1 MAGNSQRK
9 GAKRKPG
16 SKKGAVVGTGGAKS
30 KGLRPK
36 GPTPR
41 ADERTK
47 AAKRARPTERTA
59 SAAGGTAGARP
70 EERSPRPQ
78 TSASGPAGDGS
89 RADRPARGTGQTPRR
104 AAGTRTS
111 TPRSPAATRGAA
123 AGAAPRAATNRG
135 AAPSPAGRGSSSRG
149 AAPRGARGS
158 APRAGGART
167 TRPGPRKGTGK
178 EGSETVVG
186 RNSVVEALRAG
197 VPATALYVAER
208 IDADDRVR
216 EAIKLAAD
224 RGLPLLES
232 PRAELDRITSGAVHQ
247 GLGLQ
252 VPPYVYAHADDLV
265 ARATDAGQVPLIV
278 ALDGVTDPRNLGA
291 IVRSAAAFGAHG
303 VVVPD
308 RRSAGMTAGA
318 WKASAG
324 AAARVPVARVTNLTR
339 QLEAYRRAGFVVAG
353 LAADGLVDA
362 ADLEASVDPL
372 VLVVGSEDQG
382 LSRLVERSCD
392 VLVTIPMAA
401 GNESLNAGVAA
412 GIVLYEV
419 ARHRATA
426 ADRDDPALGR

>member
-1 MAGNSQRK
+1 M
-9 GAKRKPG
+9 
-16 SKKGAVVGTGGAKS
+16 
-30 KGLRPK
+30 
-36 GPTPR
+36 
-41 ADERTK
+41 
-47 AAKRARPTERTA
+47 
-59 SAAGGTAGARP
+59 
-70 EERSPRPQ
+70 
-78 TSASGPAGDGS
+78 
-89 RADRPARGTGQTPRR
+89 
-104 AAGTRTS
+104 
-111 TPRSPAATRGAA
+111 
-123 AGAAPRAATNRG
+123 
-135 AAPSPAGRGSSSRG
+135 
-149 AAPRGARGS
+149 
-158 APRAGGART
+158 
-167 TRPGPRKGTGK
+167 
-178 EGSETVVG
+178 VG

-265 ARATDAGQVPLIV
+265 QRAADAGQAPLIV

-339 QLEAYRRAGFVVAG
+339 QLEAYRRAGFVVVG
-353 LAADGLVDA
+353 LSASGVVQAH
-362 ADLEASVDPL
+362 DLEASVDPL

-392 VLVTIPMAA
+392 VLVSIPMGA

-419 ARHRATA
+419 ARHRAA
-426 ADRDDPALGR
+426 ATP

>member
-16 SKKGAVVGTGGAKS
+16 SKKGAVVGSGGAKS

-41 ADERTK
+41 ADDRTK
-47 AAKRARPTERTA
+47 AAKRARPADRTPRGTA
-59 SAAGGTAGARP
+59 APAAGR
-70 EERSPRPQ
+70 
-78 TSASGPAGDGS
+78 TSAGTRPTAPSGQDSPAAARDERPSRSGGD
-89 RADRPARGTGQTPRR
+89 TPRR
-104 AAGTRTS
+104 AAGTRS
-111 TPRSPAATRGAA
+111 SAPRTGSGAGAA
-123 AGAAPRAATNRG
+123 ARSGAPRST
-135 AAPSPAGRGSSSRG
+135 
-149 AAPRGARGS
+149 APRGTVGRSGNSRSS
-158 APRAGGART
+158 ASRSSRART

-252 VPPYVYAHADDLV
+252 VPPYVYAYADDLV

-339 QLEAYRRAGFVVAG
+339 QLEAFRRAGFVVAG
-353 LAADGLVDA
+353 LAAEGMVDA

-392 VLVTIPMAA
+392 VLVKIPMGA

-419 ARHRATA
+419 ARHRAA
-426 ADRDDPALGR
+426 AS

>member
-1 MAGNSQRK
+1 MAGNSERK
-9 GAKRKPG
+9 GAKRNPG
-16 SKKGAVVGTGGAKS
+16 SKKGSTVGSGGAKS

-41 ADERTK
+41 ASDRTK
-47 AAKRARPTERTA
+47 AAKRARPADASGRTA
-59 SAAGGTAGARP
+59 SSTGRSASTTGRP
-70 EERSPRPQ
+70 ASSAPRPAS
-78 TSASGPAGDGS
+78 SAADGV
-89 RADRPARGTGQTPRR
+89 RAERPARG
-104 AAGTRTS
+104 AGDT
-111 TPRSPAATRGAA
+111 
-123 AGAAPRAATNRG
+123 APRAAGSRT
-135 AAPSPAGRGSSSRG
+135 SPPRSGGTSSRG
-149 AAPRGARGS
+149 AAPRGAAPRGSSPRGGASRGS
-158 APRAGGART
+158 APRSGGART

-265 ARATDAGQVPLIV
+265 ARARHAGQEPLIV

-339 QLEAYRRAGFVVAG
+339 QLEAYRREGFVVVG
-353 LAADGLVDA
+353 LTAAGLVDA
-362 ADLEASVDPL
+362 HDLEASVDPL
-372 VLVVGSEDQG
+372 VLVVGSEDAG

-392 VLVTIPMAA
+392 VLVKIPMGA

-419 ARHRATA
+419 ARHRA
-426 ADRDDPALGR
+426 R

>member
-9 GAKRKPG
+9 GAKRSPG
-16 SKKGAVVGTGGAKS
+16 SKKGAVVGSGGGKS

-41 ADERTK
+41 ASDRTK
-47 AAKRARPTERTA
+47 AAKRSRPAER
-59 SAAGGTAGARP
+59 
-70 EERSPRPQ
+70 
-78 TSASGPAGDGS
+78 TSASLPTSSTPRATYEPGEGS
-89 RADRPARGTGQTPRR
+89 RAESTRSEPAPRSSGETPRR
-104 AAGTRTS
+104 AAGTHS
-111 TPRSPAATRGAA
+111 AGSRGIA
-123 AGAAPRAATNRG
+123 
-135 AAPSPAGRGSSSRG
+135 SRG
-149 AAPRGARGS
+149 AGPRGGTSKGGPPKSGGPRSGAPRGGAKGSYPRAS
-158 APRAGGART
+158 APRSSGARS

-252 VPPYVYAHADDLV
+252 VPPYVYAHADDLER
-265 ARATDAGQVPLIV
+265 RASDAGQTPLIV

-339 QLEAYRRAGFVVAG
+339 QLESYRRAGYVVVG
-353 LAADGLVDA
+353 LSANGLVDA
-362 ADLEASVDPL
+362 VDLEASVDPL

-392 VLVTIPMAA
+392 ILVKIPMAA

-419 ARHRATA
+419 ARHRA
-426 ADRDDPALGR
+426 

>member
-1 MAGNSQRK
+1 MAGNSERK
-9 GAKRKPG
+9 GAKRSPG
-16 SKKGAVVGTGGAKS
+16 SKKGPVVGSGGAKS

-41 ADERTK
+41 ATDRTK
-47 AAKRARPTERTA
+47 AAKRARPAERTERTGGERARPAERSSTPRPVSTMPARESGRDSSRDSGGADGA
-59 SAAGGTAGARP
+59 SARDAGIAR
-70 EERSPRPQ
+70 RS
-78 TSASGPAGDGS
+78 SGEA
-89 RADRPARGTGQTPRR
+89 PRR
-104 AAGTRTS
+104 AAGTRS
-111 TPRSPAATRGAA
+111 APARGTATR
-123 AGAAPRAATNRG
+123 T
-135 AAPSPAGRGSSSRG
+135 RG
-149 AAPRGARGS
+149 AAPRGA
-158 APRAGGART
+158 APRGGATRSAGGGPRSGGARS
-167 TRPGPRKGTGK
+167 TRPAPRKGAGK

-186 RNSVVEALRAG
+186 RNSVLEALRAG

-265 ARATDAGQVPLIV
+265 RRASDAHQTPLIV

-291 IVRSAAAFGAHG
+291 IVRSSAAFGAHG

-339 QLEAYRRAGFVVAG
+339 QLEAFRRDGFVVVG
-353 LAADGLVDA
+353 LSANGVVDA
-362 ADLEASVDPL
+362 ADLEVAADPL

-392 VLVTIPMAA
+392 VLVKIPMAA

-419 ARHRATA
+419 ARRRA
-426 ADRDDPALGR
+426 

>member
-1 MAGNSQRK
+1 MAGNSERK
-9 GAKRKPG
+9 GAKRSPG
-16 SKKGAVVGTGGAKS
+16 SKKGPVVGSGGAKS

-41 ADERTK
+41 ATDRTK
-47 AAKRARPTERTA
+47 AAKRARPAERTERTGGERARPAERSSTPRPVSTMPARESGRDSSRDSGGADGA
-59 SAAGGTAGARP
+59 SARDAGIAR
-70 EERSPRPQ
+70 RS
-78 TSASGPAGDGS
+78 SGEA
-89 RADRPARGTGQTPRR
+89 PRR
-104 AAGTRTS
+104 AAGTRS
-111 TPRSPAATRGAA
+111 APARGTATR
-123 AGAAPRAATNRG
+123 T
-135 AAPSPAGRGSSSRG
+135 RG
-149 AAPRGARGS
+149 AAPRGA
-158 APRAGGART
+158 APRGGAPRSGGGGPRSGGARS
-167 TRPGPRKGTGK
+167 TRPAPRKGAGK

-186 RNSVVEALRAG
+186 RNSVLEALRAG

-252 VPPYVYAHADDLV
+252 VPPYVYAHAEDLV
-265 ARATDAGQVPLIV
+265 RRATDAHQTPLIV

-291 IVRSAAAFGAHG
+291 IVRSSAAFGAHG

-339 QLEAYRRAGFVVAG
+339 QLEAYRRDGFVVVG
-353 LAADGLVDA
+353 LSANGVVDA
-362 ADLEASVDPL
+362 ADLEVAADPL

-392 VLVTIPMAA
+392 VLVKIPMAA

-419 ARHRATA
+419 ARRRA
-426 ADRDDPALGR
+426 

>member
-1 MAGNSQRK
+1 
-9 GAKRKPG
+9 
-16 SKKGAVVGTGGAKS
+16 
-30 KGLRPK
+30 
-36 GPTPR
+36 
-41 ADERTK
+41 
-47 AAKRARPTERTA
+47 
-59 SAAGGTAGARP
+59 
-70 EERSPRPQ
+70 
-78 TSASGPAGDGS
+78 
-89 RADRPARGTGQTPRR
+89 
-104 AAGTRTS
+104 
-111 TPRSPAATRGAA
+111 
-123 AGAAPRAATNRG
+123 
-135 AAPSPAGRGSSSRG
+135 
-149 AAPRGARGS
+149 
-158 APRAGGART
+158 
-167 TRPGPRKGTGK
+167 
-178 EGSETVVG
+178 VG

-197 VPATALYVAER
+197 VPAAALYVAER

-252 VPPYVYAHADDLV
+252 VPPYAYAYADDLV
-265 ARATDAGQVPLIV
+265 SRAVDAGQVPLIV

-339 QLEAYRRAGFVVAG
+339 QLEAFRRAGFVVVG
-353 LAADGLVDA
+353 LAAGGVVDA
-362 ADLEASVDPL
+362 ADLEAAVDPL

-392 VLVTIPMAA
+392 VLVRIPMGA

-419 ARHRATA
+419 ARRRAA
-426 ADRDDPALGR
+426 PPAQQ

>member
-1 MAGNSQRK
+1 MAGNSERK
-9 GAKRKPG
+9 GAKRSPG
-16 SKKGAVVGTGGAKS
+16 SKKGPVVGSGGAKS

-41 ADERTK
+41 ATDRTK
-47 AAKRARPTERTA
+47 AAKRARPAERTERTGGERARPAERSSTPRPVSTMPARESGRDSGSADGA
-59 SAAGGTAGARP
+59 SARDAGIAR
-70 EERSPRPQ
+70 RS
-78 TSASGPAGDGS
+78 SGEA
-89 RADRPARGTGQTPRR
+89 PRR
-104 AAGTRTS
+104 AAGTRS
-111 TPRSPAATRGAA
+111 APARGTATR
-123 AGAAPRAATNRG
+123 T
-135 AAPSPAGRGSSSRG
+135 RG
-149 AAPRGARGS
+149 AAPRGA
-158 APRAGGART
+158 APRGGAPRSGGGGPRSGGARS
-167 TRPGPRKGTGK
+167 TRPAPRKGAGK

-186 RNSVVEALRAG
+186 RNSVLEALRAG

-265 ARATDAGQVPLIV
+265 RRATDAHQTPLIV

-291 IVRSAAAFGAHG
+291 IVRSSAAFGAHG

-339 QLEAYRRAGFVVAG
+339 QLEAYRRDGFVVVG
-353 LAADGLVDA
+353 LSANGVVDA
-362 ADLEASVDPL
+362 ADLEVAADPL

-392 VLVTIPMAA
+392 VLVKIPMAA

-419 ARHRATA
+419 ARRRA
-426 ADRDDPALGR
+426 

>member
-9 GAKRKPG
+9 GAKRSPG
-16 SKKGAVVGTGGAKS
+16 SKKGAVVGSGGAKS

-41 ADERTK
+41 ASDRTK
-47 AAKRARPTERTA
+47 AAKRSRPAER
-59 SAAGGTAGARP
+59 
-70 EERSPRPQ
+70 
-78 TSASGPAGDGS
+78 TSASRPASSTPHATYEPGEGS
-89 RADRPARGTGQTPRR
+89 RAESTRPEPAPRSSGETPRR
-104 AAGTRTS
+104 AAGTHS
-111 TPRSPAATRGAA
+111 AGSRGIA
-123 AGAAPRAATNRG
+123 
-135 AAPSPAGRGSSSRG
+135 SRG
-149 AAPRGARGS
+149 AGPRGGTSKGGPRKSGGPRSGAPRGGAKGSYPRAS
-158 APRAGGART
+158 APRSSGARS

-252 VPPYVYAHADDLV
+252 VPPYVYAHADDLER
-265 ARATDAGQVPLIV
+265 RASDAGQTPLIV

-339 QLEAYRRAGFVVAG
+339 QLEAYRRAGYVVVG
-353 LAADGLVDA
+353 LSANGLVDA
-362 ADLEASVDPL
+362 VDLEASVDPL

-392 VLVTIPMAA
+392 ILVKIPMAA

-419 ARHRATA
+419 ARHRA
-426 ADRDDPALGR
+426 

>member
-1 MAGNSQRK
+1 MAGNSERK
-9 GAKRKPG
+9 GAKRSPG
-16 SKKGAVVGTGGAKS
+16 SKKGPVVGSGGAKS

-41 ADERTK
+41 ATDRTK
-47 AAKRARPTERTA
+47 AAKRARPAERTERT
-59 SAAGGTAGARP
+59 GG
-70 EERSPRPQ
+70 ERSRPAERSSTPRPVS
-78 TSASGPAGDGS
+78 TMPARESGRDSARQSGGGDGE
-89 RADRPARGTGQTPRR
+89 RADIARRSSGEAPRR
-104 AAGTRTS
+104 AAGTRS
-111 TPRSPAATRGAA
+111 APARGTATR
-123 AGAAPRAATNRG
+123 T
-135 AAPSPAGRGSSSRG
+135 RG
-149 AAPRGARGS
+149 AAPRGAAPRGAAPRGG
-158 APRAGGART
+158 APRAGGGGPRSGGARS
-167 TRPGPRKGTGK
+167 TRPAPRKGAGK

-186 RNSVVEALRAG
+186 RNSVLEALRAG

-265 ARATDAGQVPLIV
+265 RRATDAHQTPLIV

-291 IVRSAAAFGAHG
+291 IVRSSAAFGAHG

-339 QLEAYRRAGFVVAG
+339 QLEAYRRDGFVVVG
-353 LAADGLVDA
+353 LSANGVVDA
-362 ADLEASVDPL
+362 ADLEVAADPL

-392 VLVTIPMAA
+392 VLVKIPMAA

-419 ARHRATA
+419 ARRRA
-426 ADRDDPALGR
+426 

>member
-16 SKKGAVVGTGGAKS
+16 SKKGAVVGSGGAKS

-47 AAKRARPTERTA
+47 AAKRARPTDRTA
-59 SAAGGTAGARP
+59 SRPAAPASGRTSSGSRPSAPAGQDSPAGAGDERPSRAGG
-70 EERSPRPQ
+70 
-78 TSASGPAGDGS
+78 D
-89 RADRPARGTGQTPRR
+89 TPRR

-111 TPRSPAATRGAA
+111 APRTGSGSTPAPRGGAARSVGPRGAA
-123 AGAAPRAATNRG
+123 
-135 AAPSPAGRGSSSRG
+135 GRSSSS
-149 AAPRGARGS
+149 RGS
-158 APRAGGART
+158 APRSSGART

-252 VPPYVYAHADDLV
+252 VPPYVYAYADDLV

-339 QLEAYRRAGFVVAG
+339 QLEAFRRAGFVVAG
-353 LAADGLVDA
+353 LAADGMVDA
-362 ADLEASVDPL
+362 ADLQASVDPL

-392 VLVTIPMAA
+392 VLVKIPMGA

-419 ARHRATA
+419 ARHRAA
-426 ADRDDPALGR
+426 AS

>member
-1 MAGNSQRK
+1 MPGNSQRK
-9 GAKRKPG
+9 GAKRSPG
-16 SKKGAVVGTGGAKS
+16 SKKGAVVGSGGAKS

-41 ADERTK
+41 ASDRTK
-47 AAKRARPTERTA
+47 AAKRSSSPRSAERT
-59 SAAGGTAGARP
+59 ST
-70 EERSPRPQ
+70 PRPLS
-78 TSASGPAGDGS
+78 TMPAVEGGRSAGDRDRGS
-89 RADRPARGTGQTPRR
+89 DRADRGDRADRADRGDRGVAPRSSGEAPRR
-104 AAGTRTS
+104 AAGTRS
-111 TPRSPAATRGAA
+111 APRGSAGSRTGSPRA
-123 AGAAPRAATNRG
+123 AAPRAG
-135 AAPSPAGRGSSSRG
+135 
-149 AAPRGARGS
+149 APRSGGPKS
-158 APRAGGART
+158 GAPRSGGPRSGGARS
-167 TRPGPRKGTGK
+167 TRPAPRKGPGK

-186 RNSVVEALRAG
+186 RNAVVEALRAG

-224 RGLPLLES
+224 RGLALLES

-265 ARATDAGQVPLIV
+265 RRASDAGQVPLVV

-291 IVRSAAAFGAHG
+291 VVRSAAAFGAHG

-339 QLEAYRRAGFVVAG
+339 QLEAYRRAGFVVVG
-353 LAADGLVDA
+353 LSAAGLVDA
-362 ADLEASVDPL
+362 ADLEVAVDPL

-392 VLVTIPMAA
+392 VLVKIPMAA

-419 ARHRATA
+419 ARHRA
-426 ADRDDPALGR
+426 G